1 MTTALGTPVTRRERR
16 TRKTAKRPPKV
27 TFLGVLGELLFTA
40 GLLVMLYLVWQLW
53 WNDIVVRAE
62 QDGNAAALSESWAG
76 DLGNLPTGDDQTDFG
91 APPVSPEPV
100 DGETFAVL
108 KVPRFGQ
115 DFGAEIAGGVSK
127 ARTLDKIG
135 ICHYPDTQ
143 VLGENGN
150 FALAGH
156 RNTYGKPLNQIAE
169 LQVGDSII
177 VQTKDGWYTYKFR
190 TLEYVTPK
198 AVDVLNPVPQT
209 EVTEMTDSFITLTSC
224 NPKLSTAERIV
235 AYGVFDS
242 WRPTDA
248 GPPAELAAQK

>member
-1 MTTALGTPVTRRERR
+1 MTTAHGVPVPRGERR

-62 QDGNAAALSESWAG
+62 QDRAATQLSEDWAG
-76 DLGNLPTGDDQTDFG
+76 DLGNLPVPDDQTDFG
-91 APPVSPEPV
+91 APPVPAEPV

-108 KVPRFGQ
+108 QVPRFGSEYHQ
-115 DFGAEIAGGVSK
+115 FIAGGVSK

-135 ICHYPDTQ
+135 IGHYPDTQ
-143 VLGENGN
+143 VLGEKGN

-177 VQTKDGWYTYKFR
+177 VQTKQGWYTYKFR
-190 TLEYVTPK
+190 TLEYVKPS
-198 AVDVLNPVPQT
+198 AVDVLNPTPQT
-209 EVTEMTDSFITLTSC
+209 DIAEMTDSFITLTSC

-242 WRPTDA
+242 WRPIDA
-248 GPPAELAAQK
+248 GPPAELTQK